1 MVLFIPER
9 MCCLKLVPSSFHATL
24 GEKMNQVDHTR
35 GGMKK
40 VFEQT
45 DRSYLVLTKCGI

>member
-9 MCCLKLVPSSFHATL
+9 MCCLKRVPSSSHATL
-24 GEKMNQVDHTR
+24 GEKVNQVDHTG
-35 GGMKK
+35 GGMKI